1 MLIGA
6 QLIEL
11 RLGVLQNRCIET
23 FGEPPTVWCKQIADL
38 GILAL
43 IQPQAG

>member
-1 MLIGA
+1 MAKGHTD
-6 QLIEL
+6 
-11 RLGVLQNRCIET
+11 VLVR
-23 FGEPPTVWCKQIADL
+23 CKQIADL